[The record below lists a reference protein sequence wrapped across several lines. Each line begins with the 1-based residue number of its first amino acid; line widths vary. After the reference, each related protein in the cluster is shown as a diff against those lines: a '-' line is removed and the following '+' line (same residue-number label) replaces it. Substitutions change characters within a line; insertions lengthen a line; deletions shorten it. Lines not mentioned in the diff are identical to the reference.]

1 MNLAGAISGMVV
13 GAVTCFVWK
22 FQLVDYA
29 AEYPIFNLY
38 ELVPGFILAFL
49 VAVVV
54 SLLTPPPSDEIT
66 REFDSLSSEEKKGPL
81 NKGGVYGRFR

>member
-13 GAVTCFVWK
+13 GAVTCSVWK